1 MGDGTVEAV
10 FPYSYQAGDGRVIEF
25 ETGDRFTLLN
35 KTNVDWWQVTRKD
48 TTEEKPMYVP
58 ASYMK
63 EITPGRRDPIYENVE
78 KFDHHETC
86 NGAGSKENVSTSDM
100 RSCHS
105 ITGNSQVSNDA
116 NCSDYPAC
124 NNGTGD
130 ENASNASRAL
140 NDFNGVTNGSSRVNP
155 LAKSLES
162 SGNFSSP
169 RKERPK
175 SQSLPTGWVQVTDEA
190 SGRLC
195 YYNTHTEERSWKPP
209 RISQSRTPPPNGWQT
224 PPLGWRISRS
234 GSTDE
239 LVYVND
245 FNDEE
250 WMPSKDEEGRD
261 YYYLVNG
268 NTARTSW
275 ELPELEPARQSF
287 EALDVTYR
295 RRSPNLSLR
304 TSKCQSLLTSSPR
317 NSQANLTFPP
327 PSMSA
332 AAVHGFPPP
341 PPLVGSEL
349 RSSLKVAKRSASVQS
364 RESVSSA
371 DEWPTPPTPST
382 DFVDFFQ
389 AIEKQG
395 MLNCKKL
402 VEGGGKKVKKM
413 SWTPTFVILFSA
425 NLVFYKDQ
433 KAAAQKPGHP
443 QGKPQSCC
451 PLQGATLE
459 WGSSSTKKKNA
470 FQIKAFSGA
479 VYLLQHDH
487 QVEATNWFSAISGV
501 IKKLNEEEPLPPQT
515 PVQDQPQRGAD
526 NDAVS
531 QEPGTPISLQPVDL
545 VRIPSIH
552 KRGVD
557 REDKRNMREK
567 LRKFLTKRP
576 PIEELEKKGIIKES
590 VFGCHIAHLCERQ
603 KTTVPVFVSSC
614 IAAIEKRGLSFDGLY
629 RVCGNV
635 STVQKLRIMVDQE
648 EKVVLGEPP
657 FDDVHALTGSLKLYF
672 RELPEPLI
680 PYDFFSGFVEAIKQS
695 TRKSKLTAMRSLAV
709 QMPKVNGETL
719 KLLLRHLRKLM
730 DQSEENR
737 MNAQNLAIVWG
748 PNLMWPRYD
757 SGDIAVNMVHQNQI
771 IEFLLLEFDH
781 VFK

>member
-86 NGAGSKENVSTSDM
+86 NGAGSRENVSTSDM

-130 ENASNASRAL
+130 ENASNASRVL

-155 LAKSLES
+155 SAKSLES

-261 YYYLVNG
+261 YYYLING

-275 ELPELEPARQSF
+275 ELPEI
-287 EALDVTYR
+287 
-295 RRSPNLSLR
+295 
-304 TSKCQSLLTSSPR
+304 
-317 NSQANLTFPP
+317 
-327 PSMSA
+327 
-332 AAVHGFPPP
+332 
-341 PPLVGSEL
+341 
-349 RSSLKVAKRSASVQS
+349 AKRSASVQS

-459 WGSSSTKKKNA
+459 WGRSSTKKKNA

-487 QVEATNWFSAISGV
+487 QMEATNWFSAISGV
-501 IKKLNEEEPLPPQT
+501 IKRLNEEEPLPPQT

-526 NDAVS
+526 NDVVS

-545 VRIPSIH
+545 VRIPSMH

-603 KTTVPVFVSSC
+603 KTSVPVFVSSC

>member
-86 NGAGSKENVSTSDM
+86 NGAGSRENVSTSDM

-116 NCSDYPAC
+116 NCSDNSAC

-130 ENASNASRAL
+130 ENASNASRVL

-155 LAKSLES
+155 SAKSLES

-261 YYYLVNG
+261 YYYLING

-275 ELPELEPARQSF
+275 ELPE
-287 EALDVTYR
+287 
-295 RRSPNLSLR
+295 
-304 TSKCQSLLTSSPR
+304 
-317 NSQANLTFPP
+317 
-327 PSMSA
+327 
-332 AAVHGFPPP
+332 
-341 PPLVGSEL
+341 
-349 RSSLKVAKRSASVQS
+349 VAKRSASVQS

-459 WGSSSTKKKNA
+459 WGRSSTKKKNA

-487 QVEATNWFSAISGV
+487 HMEATNWFSAISSV
-501 IKKLNEEEPLPPQT
+501 IKRLNEEEPLPPQT

-526 NDAVS
+526 NDVVS

-545 VRIPSIH
+545 VRIPSMH

-603 KTTVPVFVSSC
+603 KTSVPVFVSSC

>member
-275 ELPELEPARQSF
+275 ELPE
-287 EALDVTYR
+287 
-295 RRSPNLSLR
+295 
-304 TSKCQSLLTSSPR
+304 
-317 NSQANLTFPP
+317 
-327 PSMSA
+327 
-332 AAVHGFPPP
+332 
-341 PPLVGSEL
+341 
-349 RSSLKVAKRSASVQS
+349 VAKRSASVQS

>member
-86 NGAGSKENVSTSDM
+86 NGAGSRENVSTSDM

-130 ENASNASRAL
+130 ENASNASRVL

-155 LAKSLES
+155 SAKSLES

-275 ELPELEPARQSF
+275 ELPE
-287 EALDVTYR
+287 
-295 RRSPNLSLR
+295 
-304 TSKCQSLLTSSPR
+304 
-317 NSQANLTFPP
+317 
-327 PSMSA
+327 
-332 AAVHGFPPP
+332 
-341 PPLVGSEL
+341 
-349 RSSLKVAKRSASVQS
+349 VAKRSASVQS

-425 NLVFYKDQ
+425 NL
-433 KAAAQKPGHP
+433 
-443 QGKPQSCC
+443 
-451 PLQGATLE
+451 
-459 WGSSSTKKKNA
+459 
-470 FQIKAFSGA
+470 
-479 VYLLQHDH
+479 
-487 QVEATNWFSAISGV
+487 
-501 IKKLNEEEPLPPQT
+501 NEEEPLPPQT

-526 NDAVS
+526 NDVVS

-545 VRIPSIH
+545 VRIPSMH

-603 KTTVPVFVSSC
+603 KTSVPVFVSSC

>member
-1 MGDGTVEAV
+1 MGDETVEAM
-10 FPYSYQAGDGRVIEF
+10 FPYTYQAGDGRTIEF
-25 ETGDRFTLLN
+25 EKGDQFTLLN
-35 KTNVDWWQVTRKD
+35 KTNDDWWQVTRTRKD
-48 TTEEKPMYVP
+48 TTHSEEKPIYVP

-63 EITPGRRDPIYENVE
+63 EIPSGSKNPIYENVE
-78 KFDHHETC
+78 C
-86 NGAGSKENVSTSDM
+86 NGEVVREDIPTMGVPGRHSNTSNRSVPNDVNRDGYSHNGTNYEDEKDTRHTSD
-100 RSCHS
+100 
-105 ITGNSQVSNDA
+105 
-116 NCSDYPAC
+116 
-124 NNGTGD
+124 
-130 ENASNASRAL
+130 ASS
-140 NDFNGVTNGSSRVNP
+140 DFNSM
-155 LAKSLES
+155 AESLES
-162 SGNFSSP
+162 SGSFSSP

-175 SQSLPTGWVQVTDEA
+175 SQSLPRGWIQLTDEA
-190 SGRLC
+190 TGRPC
-195 YYNTHTEERSWKPP
+195 YFNSHTQEKSWKPP
-209 RISQSRTPPPNGWQT
+209 RISHSGTPTPDGWPT
-224 PPLGWRISRS
+224 PPLGWRISHS
-234 GSTDE
+234 SSTDE
-239 LVYVND
+239 LCYVND
-245 FNDEE
+245 CNDEK
-250 WMPSKDEEGRD
+250 WMLSKDEDGRV
-261 YYYLVNG
+261 YYYQVNG
-268 NTARTSW
+268 NVTAW

-304 TSKCQSLLTSSPR
+304 ISKCQSLLTSSPR
-317 NSQANLTFPP
+317 NSEANPTFPP

-332 AAVHGFPPP
+332 TAAAAHGFPPP
-341 PPLVGSEL
+341 PPMVGSEL
-349 RSSLKVAKRSASVQS
+349 RSSLKGARRSASVQS

-371 DEWPTPPTPST
+371 EEWPMPPTPST

-451 PLQGATLE
+451 PLQGATIE
-459 WGSSSTKKKNA
+459 WGSSSSTKKKNA

-487 QVEATNWFSAISGV
+487 QVEATNWFSAISAV
-501 IKKLNEEEPLPPQT
+501 IKRLNEEEPFPA
-515 PVQDQPQRGAD
+515 PVPSQDQSQQGD
-526 NDAVS
+526 ESDVVS
-531 QEPGTPISLQPVDL
+531 PEPGTPSSLQPQVL
-545 VRIPSIH
+545 IRVPSTR
-552 KRGVD
+552 KGVD
-557 REDKRNMREK
+557 REDKRNMRDK
-567 LRKFLTKRP
+567 LKKFLTKRP
-576 PIEELEKKGIIKES
+576 PIEELEKRGIIKES
-590 VFGCHIAHLCERQ
+590 VFGCHISHLCERQ
-603 KTTVPVFVSSC
+603 KTPVPVFVSSC

-695 TRKSKLTAMRSLAV
+695 TRKGKLTAMRSLAV

-730 DQSEENR
+730 DQSEANR

-771 IEFLLLEFDH
+771 IEFLLLEFDS

>member
-1 MGDGTVEAV
+1 MGDETVEAM
-10 FPYSYQAGDGRVIEF
+10 FPYTYQAGDGRTIEF
-25 ETGDRFTLLN
+25 EKGDQFTLLN
-35 KTNVDWWQVTRKD
+35 KTNDDWWQVTRTRKD
-48 TTEEKPMYVP
+48 TTHSEEKPIYVP

-63 EITPGRRDPIYENVE
+63 EIPSGSKNPIYENVE
-78 KFDHHETC
+78 C
-86 NGAGSKENVSTSDM
+86 NGEVVREDIPAMGVPGRHSNTSNRSVPNDVNRDGYSHNGTNYEDEKDTRHTSD
-100 RSCHS
+100 
-105 ITGNSQVSNDA
+105 
-116 NCSDYPAC
+116 
-124 NNGTGD
+124 
-130 ENASNASRAL
+130 ASS
-140 NDFNGVTNGSSRVNP
+140 DFNSM
-155 LAKSLES
+155 AESLES
-162 SGNFSSP
+162 SGSFSSP

-175 SQSLPTGWVQVTDEA
+175 SQSLPRGWIQLTDEA
-190 SGRLC
+190 TGRPC
-195 YYNTHTEERSWKPP
+195 YFNSHTQEKSWKPP
-209 RISQSRTPPPNGWQT
+209 RISHSGTTTPDGWPT
-224 PPLGWRISRS
+224 PPLGWRISHS
-234 GSTDE
+234 SSTDE
-239 LVYVND
+239 LCYVND
-245 FNDEE
+245 CNDEE
-250 WMPSKDEEGRD
+250 WMLSKDEDGRV
-261 YYYLVNG
+261 YYYQVNG
-268 NTARTSW
+268 NVTAW
-275 ELPELEPARQSF
+275 ELPEGAR
-287 EALDVTYR
+287 
-295 RRSPNLSLR
+295 
-304 TSKCQSLLTSSPR
+304 
-317 NSQANLTFPP
+317 
-327 PSMSA
+327 
-332 AAVHGFPPP
+332 
-341 PPLVGSEL
+341 
-349 RSSLKVAKRSASVQS
+349 RSASVQS

-371 DEWPTPPTPST
+371 EEWPMPPTPST

-451 PLQGATLE
+451 PLQGATIE
-459 WGSSSTKKKNA
+459 WGSSSSTKKKNA

-487 QVEATNWFSAISGV
+487 QVEATNWFSAISAV
-501 IKKLNEEEPLPPQT
+501 IKRLNEEEPFPA
-515 PVQDQPQRGAD
+515 PVPSQDQSQQGD
-526 NDAVS
+526 ESDVVS
-531 QEPGTPISLQPVDL
+531 PEPGTPSSLQPQVL
-545 VRIPSIH
+545 IRVPSTR
-552 KRGVD
+552 KGVD
-557 REDKRNMREK
+557 REDKRNMRDK
-567 LRKFLTKRP
+567 LKKFLTKRP
-576 PIEELEKKGIIKES
+576 PIEELEKRGIIKES
-590 VFGCHIAHLCERQ
+590 VFGCHISHLCERQ
-603 KTTVPVFVSSC
+603 KTPVPVFVSSC

-695 TRKSKLTAMRSLAV
+695 TRKGKLTAMRSLAV

-730 DQSEENR
+730 DQSEANR

-771 IEFLLLEFDH
+771 IEFLLLEFDS

>member
-275 ELPELEPARQSF
+275 ELPE
-287 EALDVTYR
+287 
-295 RRSPNLSLR
+295 
-304 TSKCQSLLTSSPR
+304 
-317 NSQANLTFPP
+317 
-327 PSMSA
+327 
-332 AAVHGFPPP
+332 
-341 PPLVGSEL
+341 
-349 RSSLKVAKRSASVQS
+349 VAKRSASVQS

-526 NDAVS
+526 NDVVS

>member
-86 NGAGSKENVSTSDM
+86 NGAGSRENVSTSDM

-105 ITGNSQVSNDA
+105 ITGNSQVSNEA

-155 LAKSLES
+155 SAKSLES

-275 ELPELEPARQSF
+275 ELPE
-287 EALDVTYR
+287 
-295 RRSPNLSLR
+295 
-304 TSKCQSLLTSSPR
+304 
-317 NSQANLTFPP
+317 
-327 PSMSA
+327 
-332 AAVHGFPPP
+332 
-341 PPLVGSEL
+341 
-349 RSSLKVAKRSASVQS
+349 VAKRSASVQS

-451 PLQGATLE
+451 PLQGATIE
-459 WGSSSTKKKNA
+459 WGSSSTKKKSA

-501 IKKLNEEEPLPPQT
+501 IKRLNEEEPLPPQT

-526 NDAVS
+526 NDVVS

-545 VRIPSIH
+545 VRIPSMH